1 MRVVLLL
8 PKLHAGAEL
17 ALNRILPEKDIDIVG
32 MVRSDIS
39 ISTKRYWNYVKFG
52 LRRSGVF
59 YAVLI
64 GLLAYTHLLCISLA
78 RLFLT
83 KSPKWLTLDE
93 LIKRYRIPTYN
104 TTNINTKAT
113 RACIESWEPDVM
125 VSLYFDQILKAK
137 VIKIP
142 KVATLNMHPGILPRY
157 RGIWPEFWK
166 MLNDEEYAG
175 VSIHHLIE
183 KVDAGDVIAQEKFA
197 IEKEDTKLSLVL
209 KTAQK
214 GSKLLIAVL
223 KKMKEGKK
231 LKPLALEGTPNYYSL
246 PDKKSF
252 NMFHAKGKKL
262 FSPFKMWRMFRRL
275 A

>member
-1 MRVVLLL
+1 MLLI

-17 ALNRILPEKDIDIVG
+17 ALNKIIPEKDIDIVG

-52 LRRSGVF
+52 LRRSGLF
-59 YAVLI
+59 YGILI
-64 GLLAYTHLLCISLA
+64 GLLAYTHLLCIFFA

-83 KSPKWLTLDE
+83 RTPKWLTLDE
-93 LIKRYRIPTYN
+93 LIDRYQIPTHN
-104 TTNINTKAT
+104 TTNINSKAS

-125 VSLYFDQILKAK
+125 VSLYFDQILKSK

-142 KVATLNMHPGILPRY
+142 EVATLNVHPGILPRY

-166 MLNDEEYAG
+166 LLNEEEYAG

-183 KVDAGDVIAQEKFA
+183 KIDAGDVIAQEKFV
-197 IEKEDTKLSLVL
+197 IEKEDTKFSLAL
-209 KTAQK
+209 KSAQK
-214 GSKLLIAVL
+214 GSQLLIKVL
-223 KKMKEGKK
+223 KKMKAGKK
-231 LKPLALEGTPNYYSL
+231 LKPLTLEGTPVYYSL
-246 PDKKSF
+246 PDKESF
-252 NMFHAKGKKL
+252 DKFHAKGKRL
-262 FSPFKMWRMFRRL
+262 LSPLRLWRLFRRL